1 MFHALLLKQTE
12 TMVGEMVELHVTKK
26 SSIWTKI
33 QLHTKYHQNPVAVN
47 KR

>member
-1 MFHALLLKQTE
+1 MFNALLLKQTE

-26 SSIWTKI
+26 SSIWTK
-33 QLHTKYHQNPVAVN
+33 LNTKYHQNPAAVN